1 MDLNE
6 EHHNIFRQI
15 ELRTLQAAAFDRQAE
30 NEKALT
36 VLKRAVELAAPG
48 GAVFPFLEIGR
59 PMFDL
64 LSQLRKG
71 DKHAAFVDR
80 ILAAFDRPDRDKAP
94 VGIRR
99 PRTGRPPPEQLTIRE
114 LEILELLEQRL
125 FDKEIAAKLHISAS
139 TVNTHCKNIY
149 QKLGVGNRRRAVASA
164 IELGILDGD
173 QE

>member
-1 MDLNE
+1 MHACRFCASHRGNPPSDCLDHHPDLTADP
-6 EHHNIFRQI
+6 R
-15 ELRTLQAAAFDRQAE
+15 LPDDTRLWAA
-30 NEKALT
+30 LI
-36 VLKRAVELAAPG
+36 RAG
-48 GAVFPFLEIGR
+48 GGVWGGCVY
-59 PMFDL
+59 D
-64 LSQLRKG
+64 
-71 DKHAAFVDR
+71 VDR